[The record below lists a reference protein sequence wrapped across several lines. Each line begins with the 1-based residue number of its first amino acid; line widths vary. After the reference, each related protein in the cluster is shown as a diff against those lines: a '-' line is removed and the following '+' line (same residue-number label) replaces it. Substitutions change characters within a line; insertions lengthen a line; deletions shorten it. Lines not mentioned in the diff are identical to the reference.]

1 MAVQPKIPRILH
13 NLFKRSAQICP
24 NIWDII
30 IQSPCWVSVIRD
42 QGGGSSKDAH
52 TFFCRT
58 YMHTCVQC
66 YSKLTCHTT
75 TKYTHS
81 HLLGN
86 GPLFSAGYCTRWK
99 ETCLLPIHYMSTR
112 KNLLKG
118 QLNSE
123 WIYEVIVSPK
133 ITTKFFP
140 DLCPGS
146 LLKPKV

>member
-1 MAVQPKIPRILH
+1 MKIEKINKGRTGIKFVMAVQPKIPRILH

-112 KNLLKG
+112 K
-118 QLNSE
+118 
-123 WIYEVIVSPK
+123 
-133 ITTKFFP
+133 
-140 DLCPGS
+140 
-146 LLKPKV
+146 KPCLVPYTPV